1 MAIIT
6 ISIEDNINKEF
17 REEVWRKLGRG
28 KGVLARALKEA
39 IKRWIEEERQ
49 NQIAER
55 QIKLAKEGLYSLKG
69 WKFKREDA
77 YDR

>member
-1 MAIIT
+1 MT

-17 REEVWRKLGRG
+17 REEVKRKFGQG
-28 KGVLARALKEA
+28 KGVLARALKET

-55 QIKLAKEGLYSLKG
+55 QIKLAKKGLYSLKG
-69 WKFKREDA
+69 QSFKREEA
-77 YDR
+77 YAR